1 MSFTH
6 TFSAKLAAGPDAVFR
21 ALTDRAAL
29 ETWFAEHAEPGK
41 SIGEGFRF
49 WGRHTLGSPK
59 ATDATQR
66 ITRYEPGTA
75 LGFSW
80 RLRGVDTEV
89 ELALTSDGEAGTRL
103 SLRHEIRGDLGIIR
117 AKELIEDHWR
127 FALGN
132 LAAHLAGGAG
142 IVLPDYDDPAPVVRM
157 ILEIAAPPARVFRA
171 LIEPE
176 SVNRW
181 LCGSG
186 AIVEP
191 RVGGRYIVGWK
202 YQVDG
207 RDVAG
212 GPTRILE
219 YVQDRKL
226 VLDWPDWRGDDT
238 VTGQTISFTLEPNGA
253 GTRLT
258 FVHAGFTRTADI
270 GDYPFG
276 WDGFLDMLKQ
286 EVTGA

>member
-6 TFSAKLAAGPDAVFR
+6 TFTAQLAAPPDAVFL
-21 ALTDRAAL
+21 ALTGRAAL
-29 ETWFAEHAEPGK
+29 EAWFAEHAEPGAGV
-41 SIGEGFRF
+41 GEGYRF
-49 WGRHTLGSPK
+49 WGRHTLGSPRSSE
-59 ATDATQR
+59 AGQR

-80 RLRGVDTEV
+80 RLYGVDTEV
-89 ELALTSDGEAGTRL
+89 ELTLALDGDAGTRL
-103 SLRHEIRGDLGIIR
+103 SLRHAVQGNLGVTR
-117 AKELIEDHWR
+117 ARELIDDHWR

-132 LAAHLAGGAG
+132 LAAYLAGGSG
-142 IVLPDYDDPAPVVRM
+142 IILPDYDDPAPAVRM
-157 ILEIAAPPARVFRA
+157 TIEIAAPPARVFRA

-176 SVNRW
+176 AVNRW
-181 LCGSG
+181 LSSSS
-186 AIVEP
+186 AVVEP
-191 RVGGRYIVGWK
+191 WVGGKYIVGWK

-207 RDVAG
+207 RDVDG

-226 VLDWPDWRGDDT
+226 VLDWPDWRGDTT
-238 VTGQTISFTLEPNGA
+238 VTGQTISFLLEPTAA

-258 FVHAGFTRTADI
+258 FIHAGFTRTTDL

-276 WDGFLDMLKQ
+276 WEGFLGQLTA
-286 EVTGA
+286 EAVRG